1 MDAYD
6 HFVLSNLNLFAY
18 ALIDIEAIALRKGR
32 SYPLPG
38 KKAGIHNCT
47 RKIAVL
53 LRNGNSLVQ
62 EFTPC
67 IRFRQLSGIERKM
80 FLWCQTNV
88 HHLQYYPSR
97 NSNSCANAPTVVED
111 FLLKN
116 GIEVCLYKGG
126 VLEKDFCDAIGF
138 SAINIEYCGVKP
150 ASCHEP
156 QLELEYYYKTL
167 KELKYL

>member
-1 MDAYD
+1 MIISCLTIY
-6 HFVLSNLNLFAY
+6 LICIY

-67 IRFRQLSGIERKM
+67 IRFRQLSGIERKT
-80 FLWCQTNV
+80 FLWCQSNV

-97 NSNSCANAPTVVED
+97 NSNSCANARIYKCPRKVY
-111 FLLKN
+111 
-116 GIEVCLYKGG
+116 EV
-126 VLEKDFCDAIGF
+126 AIAGPRQ
-138 SAINIEYCGVKP
+138 NIE
-150 ASCHEP
+150 AIRE
-156 QLELEYYYKTL
+156 ELL
-167 KELKYL
+167 